1 MKTKEPWVASQKVR
15 KYRELLR
22 RVVVTQ
28 GTVLSNLVAAETS
41 YCSTAIL
48 YLLSIGLLQKSW
60 SLSSTFFPRLPRA
73 TTEVFLFYFYTI
85 SKSVFAAMWARWSD
99 MLFSRKKFTRKHGRH
114 GQTLKIYFSRTN
126 WFFLTKTWGIIREL
140 LLYPKHIFTDF
151 WNNGK
156 WKKQNVAQIQLPVT
170 CGTCNTL
177 HFELIRAVITVVVNN
192 VPPAFNKVKNT
203 GVIEWRRHC
212 RLAQKEC
219 LDRKRH
225 SGYERHLHMCGPAGT
240 HTTNNGGHGC
250 DRKSC

>member
-1 MKTKEPWVASQKVR
+1 M
-15 KYRELLR
+15 
-22 RVVVTQ
+22 
-28 GTVLSNLVAAETS
+28 
-41 YCSTAIL
+41 
-48 YLLSIGLLQKSW
+48 
-60 SLSSTFFPRLPRA
+60 
-73 TTEVFLFYFYTI
+73 FLFYFYTI

-99 MLFSRKKFTRKHGRH
+99 ILFSRKKFTRKHGRH

-212 RLAQKEC
+212 IKKRLCWSRPRPAKSNPPTDITRWFQ
-219 LDRKRH
+219 
-225 SGYERHLHMCGPAGT
+225 SGSFVPFLFAHFPLF
-240 HTTNNGGHGC
+240 
-250 DRKSC
+250 

>member
-1 MKTKEPWVASQKVR
+1 M
-15 KYRELLR
+15 
-22 RVVVTQ
+22 
-28 GTVLSNLVAAETS
+28 
-41 YCSTAIL
+41 
-48 YLLSIGLLQKSW
+48 
-60 SLSSTFFPRLPRA
+60 
-73 TTEVFLFYFYTI
+73 FLFYFYTI

-192 VPPAFNKVKNT
+192 VPPAFNNLNIIQFQTVLVKASASQKQPADRHHAVVPKWLICAIFICPLPVTLKIRENMFW
-203 GVIEWRRHC
+203 IE
-212 RLAQKEC
+212 
-219 LDRKRH
+219 
-225 SGYERHLHMCGPAGT
+225 
-240 HTTNNGGHGC
+240 
-250 DRKSC
+250 

>member
-1 MKTKEPWVASQKVR
+1 
-15 KYRELLR
+15 
-22 RVVVTQ
+22 
-28 GTVLSNLVAAETS
+28 
-41 YCSTAIL
+41 
-48 YLLSIGLLQKSW
+48 
-60 SLSSTFFPRLPRA
+60 
-73 TTEVFLFYFYTI
+73 
-85 SKSVFAAMWARWSD
+85 MWARWSD

-126 WFFLTKTWGIIREL
+126 WFFLTKTWGVIREL
-140 LLYPKHIFTDF
+140 LLYPKYMFTDF

-212 RLAQKEC
+212 IKKRREGCFHFRFVAELFSFQKVLHGSEQMKVRGSKIWRVRWMRNNHPPKC
-219 LDRKRH
+219 LQLFL
-225 SGYERHLHMCGPAGT
+225 YQLCHMRSRVVMKQMDLSFPFLFA
-240 HTTNNGGHGC
+240 HFPLL
-250 DRKSC
+250 

>member
-1 MKTKEPWVASQKVR
+1 MFFERNKKRISSYAT
-15 KYRELLR
+15 LLR
-22 RVVVTQ
+22 
-28 GTVLSNLVAAETS
+28 
-41 YCSTAIL
+41 I
-48 YLLSIGLLQKSW
+48 SIGLLHKSW
-60 SLSSTFFPRLPRA
+60 SLSSTFFPRLPKA

-99 MLFSRKKFTRKHGRH
+99 ILFSRKKFTRKHGRH

-192 VPPAFNKVKNT
+192 VPPAFNNLNIIQFQTVLVKASASQKQPADRHHAVVPKWLICAIFICPLPVTLKIRKNMFW
-203 GVIEWRRHC
+203 IE
-212 RLAQKEC
+212 
-219 LDRKRH
+219 
-225 SGYERHLHMCGPAGT
+225 
-240 HTTNNGGHGC
+240 
-250 DRKSC
+250 